1 MKKNIENIDWNKVLS
16 KKYPILS
23 SYNDVDGINVYY
35 DEIDRLHK
43 KMKEEFSLSNEDAMV
58 ILKDMLY
65 QKYKEDK
72 KREDKTSLF

>member
-1 MKKNIENIDWNKVLS
+1 MKKNIENIDWNKVWS

-23 SYNDVDGINVYY
+23 SYNDIDGINVYY
-35 DEIDRLHK
+35 DEIDRLHE
-43 KMKEEFSLSNEDAMV
+43 KMKEDFSLSNEDAML

-72 KREDKTSLF
+72 KKRR